1 MRLLRWLGRN
11 LSTLLLAFILA
22 LVVWGSAVTSAD
34 PNQERVFTIPIEVD
48 GRGTDIE
55 IISDL
60 PDRMAM
66 TLYAPDSILDLLA
79 ADTSGFRAW
88 INLSGLGTGEHE
100 VPVEYVMPADVR
112 PLRLIRVSPKTFQIT
127 LEQHVAMRL
136 PIQTSVIG
144 EPALGYQTEEI
155 VWSDQEV
162 TISGRSSN
170 VQQVTSV
177 EVNLD
182 ISGAN
187 ENIEKA
193 LTLLPRDSEGNLV
206 PEVNLN
212 PKQITVTQAVTLRG
226 GYRNM
231 VVKVVTV
238 GQVGEGY
245 RQSNITVSPS
255 NVMIFAPDP
264 ILIDQLPGYIETQM
278 LDITGVVDD
287 LETSLA
293 LNLPEGVSVIGDP
306 NVLVQVGVAAIE
318 GSINISRQVEV
329 IGILPELVATV
340 APETVEVILYGP
352 IPTLE
357 TMTEV
362 DVRVVVDL
370 TELEP
375 GVYQLQPAAIILP
388 DRIRA
393 QVISPETV
401 EVEIIPADQV
411 PTPTLAPAPAP

>member
-1 MRLLRWLGRN
+1 MGALRWLGRN

-34 PNQERVFTIPIEVD
+34 PNQERVFSIPIEVD

-55 IISDL
+55 IISEL

-66 TLYAPDSILDLLA
+66 TLFAPDSILDQLA
-79 ADTSGFRAW
+79 ADTSEFRTW
-88 INLSGLGTGEHE
+88 INLSGLSTGTHE

-112 PLRLIRVSPKTFQIT
+112 PLRLISVSPKTFEIA

-162 TISGRSSN
+162 TITGRSSN
-170 VQQVTSV
+170 VKQVTMV
-177 EVNLD
+177 EASLD

-187 ENIEKA
+187 ENIEKT
-193 LTLLPRDSEGNLV
+193 LTLLPRDSEGNLIL
-206 PEVNLN
+206 EVDLK
-212 PKQITVTQAVTLRG
+212 PRQITATQAVTLRG

-231 VVKVVTV
+231 VVKVVTI
-238 GQVGEGY
+238 GQVAEGY
-245 RQSNITVSPS
+245 RQSNIAVSPS

-278 LDITGVVDD
+278 LDLTAAIDD

-306 NVLVQVGVAAIE
+306 NVLVQVGVTAIE

-329 IGILPELVATV
+329 IGILPEFVATV
-340 APETVEVILYGP
+340 APETVEIILYGP
-352 IPTLE
+352 IPMLE
-357 TMTEV
+357 TMTAV
-362 DVRVVVDL
+362 DVRVIVDL

-375 GVYQLQPAAIILP
+375 AVYQLQPEAIVLP
-388 DRIRA
+388 DRIRV
-393 QVISPETV
+393 QVISPETL

-411 PTPTLAPAPAP
+411 PTPMPTSAPEP